1 LRPAAR
7 AHERLADDGFRRSS
21 TEASGGSRCDAVP
34 ARPQRLWHL
43 RIGHDPAVTPSDAV
57 QARLPYASRRSRRR
71 LPTKDNHR
79 KSSASGGN
87 RWSSPG
93 SRVPPSFS
101 AIRVFANA
109 QDGFAVPDLP
119 QKGLGGPGSYPVMTS
134 DGGRSWRTAG
144 PVLHIPAAQGAI
156 AVGQPGMVGA
166 RILFAWCGSCNS
178 VIDTSSD
185 AGRHWWQTFLP
196 GQVLSVLADQAPA
209 TDWRPSSRD
218 QPPTPTAAAHRCGP
232 TSRPTEGAGSSATA

>member
-1 LRPAAR
+1 MMDFAGRRPRRAAVAGVTLCLLGLSACGTSASVTTPLSPPATRSTPVSPTPRAAPGVGSPPKTIIARALRPAAT
-7 AHERLADDGFRRSS
+7 DG
-21 TEASGGSRCDAVP
+21 
-34 ARPQRLWHL
+34 
-43 RIGHDPAVTPSDAV
+43 
-57 QARLPYASRRSRRR
+57 LPR
-71 LPTKDNHR
+71 
-79 KSSASGGN
+79 
-87 RWSSPG
+87 G

-134 DGGRSWRTAG
+134 NGGRSWRTAC
-144 PVLHIPAAQGAI
+144 PVLHSPAAQGAI

-196 GQVLSVLADQAPA
+196 GQVLSVL
-209 TDWRPSSRD
+209 
-218 QPPTPTAAAHRCGP
+218 G
-232 TSRPTEGAGSSATA
+232 GSSARDGLEAVVEGPTTNPDGRGASLWTYFSTDGRRWKFRYSMNATA